1 MDNPLSSGG
10 PSTGPSTPRA
20 FFPEGPAFFRGTFH
34 AGGRFPGRSFAFP
47 GNLPCQR
54 PFSWKVPRFSG
65 GPSTLEG
72 VFLEGP
78 AFFRGTF
85 HARGHFPGRSLGP
98 ASNLAN
104 TAVTGPSRDRA
115 WLLGGERKRADPEGP
130 ALKVLVWG
138 KTTWRRDRYDGRH
151 GRHDDP
157 GLRRGLRHGW
167 SWKPGLR
174 TRPHSGSGPACHT
187 SHRCRST
194 P

>member
-20 FFPEGPAFFRGTFH
+20 FFPEGPAFFRGTFHAGGRFPGRSFAFPGNLPCQRPFSWKVGAFSGGPSMLGAIFPEGPSLFRGTFH

-104 TAVTGPSRDRA
+104 TAVT
-115 WLLGGERKRADPEGP
+115 
-130 ALKVLVWG
+130 
-138 KTTWRRDRYDGRH
+138 
-151 GRHDDP
+151 
-157 GLRRGLRHGW
+157 
-167 SWKPGLR
+167 
-174 TRPHSGSGPACHT
+174 
-187 SHRCRST
+187 
-194 P
+194 